1 MTDRSLWSADEFE
14 DYVAR
19 LLIACY
25 ESKVKKNRLCDPSDR
40 LVDERMAWVRNIG
53 PYIPS
58 KTRILLPESIVCP
71 EVGGFDVV
79 NDFLPEHGVVAWQ
92 PTDATM
98 AAVGGAYIDMQSIR
112 RVSQVGKNWQP
123 VSSGTHYETFSITA
137 GNDGV
142 RGFRM
147 FFTVTRD
154 GGIKLCQD
162 KGAVGAEW
170 GGQGMA
176 LMRASYAL
184 NVTADE
190 RFCWSIAAHEKS
202 AKARLGC
209 MAEEVKSLLY
219 ARSLP
224 MSETGRKRPI
234 LHLVESHKRRLRN
247 GVDIDVS
254 AFLRGQQV
262 VEFGGTT
269 FKVNPP
275 QSIRESLSAKSERF
289 YA

>member
-1 MTDRSLWSADEFE
+1 MNDSSQWSKDEFE

-19 LLIACY
+19 LLIACF
-25 ESKVKKNRLCDPSDR
+25 ESKVKKNRACDPSDR
-40 LVDERMAWVRNIG
+40 LSDERMAWVRNVG

-58 KTRILLPESIVCP
+58 KTRVLLPESLVAP
-71 EVGGFDVV
+71 EISGFDLV
-79 NDFLPEHGVVAWQ
+79 NDPLPEMGVVAWQ
-92 PTDATM
+92 PTESTS
-98 AAVGGAYIDMQSIR
+98 AAIGGAYIDMQSIR
-112 RVSQVGKNWQP
+112 RVNQVGKNWSP
-123 VSSGTHYETFSITA
+123 TCAGTHYETYIITA

-147 FFTVTRD
+147 FFTVNKD
-154 GGIKLCQD
+154 GGIKLCSD
-162 KGAVGAEW
+162 KGAAASEW
-170 GGQGMA
+170 AGQDMA

-190 RFCWSIAAHEKS
+190 RFCWSIAAHEKA

-224 MSETGRKRPI
+224 MTETGRKRPI

-247 GVDIDVS
+247 GVDIDIS
-254 AFLRGQQV
+254 PFLRGQHI

-269 FKVNPP
+269 FKINPP
-275 QSIRESLSAKSERF
+275 QSIRETLSAKSERY

>member
-1 MTDRSLWSADEFE
+1 MTDESLWSKDEFE

-25 ESKVKKNRLCDPSDR
+25 ETKVRKNKLCDPSDR
-40 LVDERMAWVRNIG
+40 LADERMAWVRNVG
-53 PYIPS
+53 PYVPS
-58 KTRILLPESIVCP
+58 KTRVLLPESIISP

-98 AAVGGAYIDMQSIR
+98 CAISGAYIDMQSIR
-112 RVSQVGKNWQP
+112 RVSQVGKNWKP
-123 VSSGTHYETFSITA
+123 TISGTHYETYSITA
-137 GNDGV
+137 GSDGV

-154 GGIKLCQD
+154 GGIRLCQD
-162 KGAVGAEW
+162 RGASGDEW
-170 GGQGMA
+170 AGEGMA
-176 LMRASYAL
+176 VMRASYAL

-190 RFCWSIAAHEKS
+190 RFCWTIAAHEKS

-224 MSETGRKRPI
+224 MTETGRKRPI

-247 GVDIDVS
+247 GIDIDVS
-254 AFLRGQQV
+254 PFLRGQQV

-269 FKVNPP
+269 FKINPP
-275 QSIRESLSAKSERF
+275 QSIRESLSTRSERF
-289 YA
+289 YS